1 MTNQAHEGHLV
12 ADGFRFGLV
21 VSRFNGAITERLLEG
36 AVDCIDRHGGRAEHR
51 EVVRVPGTWEMP
63 VAVKWMVESGRFDAV
78 IALGTVIRGGTP
90 HFEYVAG
97 EVAKGVASVA
107 LSAGI
112 PVTFGVLTTETIDQA
127 IERAG
132 TKHGNKGF
140 DAALAA
146 IEMVSLKKKL
156 GEAGWDLGGRPAS
169 SR

>member
-1 MTNQAHEGHLV
+1 
-12 ADGFRFGLV
+12 
-21 VSRFNGAITERLLEG
+21 
-36 AVDCIDRHGGRAEHR
+36 
-51 EVVRVPGTWEMP
+51 MP

-97 EVAKGVASVA
+97 EVAKGVATVA
-107 LSAGI
+107 LGAGV

-140 DAALAA
+140 EAALAA
-146 IEMVSLKKKL
+146 IEMVSLKKRL
-156 GEAGWDLGGRPAS
+156 GEAGWDLGGEPAS

>member
-1 MTNQAHEGHLV
+1 MTGAAHEGHLTIE
-12 ADGFRFGLV
+12 GYRFGIV
-21 VSRFNGAITERLLEG
+21 VSRFNAAITERLLEG
-36 AVDCIDRHGGRAEHR
+36 AVDCLTRHGGSPSDR
-51 EVVRVPGTWEMP
+51 EIVRVPGTWEMP

-107 LSAGI
+107 LTAGV

-127 IERAG
+127 VERAG

-140 DAALAA
+140 EAALAA
-146 IEMVSLKKKL
+146 IEMVSLKKRL